1 MTPSNPFNAKSAPA
15 AKKRPPLQLCGYI
28 HLARLDGDWDGKD
41 ARRRGEDWEESDIGL
56 REWALKGSG
65 LAAEATFEQWRA
77 LAREAVKE
85 SNEKLLKAMAAWG
98 ELATIFSENG
108 IEAEAGAL
116 LCRAV
121 TIQPNAGIAS
131 ALIQLGCQA
140 NWVNEDGDTLLLIAS
155 RKTDGWKR
163 EVAECAAILIPFS
176 DVDAQESVSGKTAL
190 INAVETR
197 NLDLL
202 EMLAPVANVNI
213 QSAQGWTAL
222 HYAARSN
229 WGEAIACVAKRAN
242 FNLRNQDGHTALD
255 LAIQH
260 GHCGA
265 ADTLMSMLP
274 AKEAAARAREAMARV
289 FPKTMPLL
297 EAAEEATA
305 LEIAAEAGREI
316 AAAQRALREAKN
328 EGSRVDALEEP
339 VAIARPRS
347 PRTL

>member
-1 MTPSNPFNAKSAPA
+1 MTPSTSLNAKSAPA

-56 REWALKGSG
+56 REWALKGSD

-108 IEAEAGAL
+108 IEAEASAL

-121 TIQPNAGIAS
+121 TLPPNAEILA
-131 ALIQLGCQA
+131 ALIQLGCPAQ
-140 NWVNEDGDTLLLIAS
+140 WVNEDGDTLLLIAS
-155 RKTDGWKR
+155 KRTDGWKR
-163 EVAECAAILIPFS
+163 ETAECAAILIPFS
-176 DVDAQESVSGKTAL
+176 EVDAQESVSGKTAL

-339 VAIARPRS
+339 AAIARPRS